1 MENLTERVIS
11 TSGVHMSTWEIIIIA
26 LGGNAAL
33 LSVLG
38 VLAKALLEKIIIRDT
53 KVFEAELKAKTD
65 SEIERFKST
74 LTRDVESYKV
84 QLKKSEVFFQRE
96 LEAASN
102 FSSLFHSILPGY
114 SHPQMDWHEACEEMA
129 RNFGKIE
136 RQLSDFMAKHIAV
149 LTDEERAALIDATS
163 YAGYGKFGVADGE
176 IDADANIKADEL
188 YTKLKELEA
197 KLITRVRA
205 QASL

>member
-1 MENLTERVIS
+1 
-11 TSGVHMSTWEIIIIA
+11 MSPWESVLLA
-26 LGGNAAL
+26 LGGSATL
-33 LSVLG
+33 LAVLG
-38 VLAKALLEKIIIRDT
+38 FLAKSLLEKIILRDM

-65 SEIERFKST
+65 SEIEKFKST

-96 LEAASN
+96 LEAAST

-114 SHPQMDWHEACEEMA
+114 SHPQMDWYEACEEMA

-136 RQLSDFMAKHIAV
+136 FQLSGFIAGHAAV
-149 LTDEERAALIDATS
+149 LTDEERSALVDAMS
-163 YAGYGKFGVADGE
+163 AAGYGKFDVIDGVVGPDT
-176 IDADANIKADEL
+176 NVKADVL

-197 KLITRVRA
+197 RLIARVRA